1 MSELIQSIYR
11 LAAPYGRGKIALLFL
26 FSLVQGLFQVA
37 GVTSIFPFLA
47 LVADPVAFKSTG
59 FGRRIIEIFPGAG
72 DKELLIGAG
81 VLTVLFLFMANL
93 SLLVGEVVRAR
104 YVHGLGHWLR
114 TRVLGHIISNPYPYF
129 LRHNTGELLK
139 KAAGDVMTFV
149 VGILAPFL
157 DLTARVITLIL
168 LVVVICWVDPV
179 LCLFMGGTLGLFYWI
194 AYILMKPLRVRTS
207 EGLKAANRGAM
218 REALQAIGGIKPIKL
233 QGVEQVFLKRYS
245 YWSEQQAR
253 LSTWIPVI
261 GNSPRYLVEPI
272 AFGAVVGLVIWALH
286 MNADLAAL
294 LPTLGVFAL
303 AGYRLVP
310 NLQLVY
316 GSLTGITTSLHA
328 MEEIRDELAGC
339 LDSVEDFTKPAA
351 SRLVWHSEIALRGVD
366 FGYGNGRESI
376 FKNLNLRIPKN
387 ACVAIMGETGCGKST
402 IADLL
407 LCLLEPRRGTLLVD
421 GSPLELRDVRR
432 YRSGIGVVPQEIFL
446 IDDTLAANVAFGVPD
461 LQRDEKRV
469 LEALEMCQ
477 LMGPNGLTNGLKLE
491 TRVGDRGVRLSGG
504 QRQRI
509 GLARALY
516 HRPDFLILDEATSA
530 LDSETEYALLQA
542 IDRIREKI
550 TILVIAHRPS
560 TIQRADIVYR
570 LEKGQLVLSKGI
582 CELSQF
588 RFGLQAR

>member
-1 MSELIQSIYR
+1 MKELIQSIYR
-11 LAAPYGRGKIALLFL
+11 LAAPYGRAKIVLLFL
-26 FSLVQGLFQVA
+26 FSLFQGLFQVA

-47 LVADPVAFKSTG
+47 LVADPNGFKSSG
-59 FGRRIIEIFPGAG
+59 FGKWTLSLFPGAS

-81 VLTVLFLFMANL
+81 VLTVLFLLMANL
-93 SLLVGEVVRAR
+93 SLLLGEVVRAR

-114 TRVLGHIISNPYPYF
+114 TRVLAHIISNPYPYF

-157 DLTARVITLIL
+157 ELTARVITLVL
-168 LVVVICWVDPV
+168 LVGAICWVNPV
-179 LCLFMGGTLGLFYWI
+179 LCVFMGGTLGIFYWI
-194 AYILMKPLRVRTS
+194 AYILMKPLRVKTS

-233 QGVEQVFLKRYS
+233 QGVERVFLERYS

-253 LSTWIPVI
+253 LSKWIPVI

-272 AFGAVVGLVIWALH
+272 AFGAVVGLVIAALH
-286 MNADLAAL
+286 INADLAAL

-328 MEEIRDELAGC
+328 MEEIRDELSGC
-339 LDSVEDFTKPAA
+339 LESVESYTTGAEP
-351 SRLVWHSEIALRGVD
+351 RLVWHSEIALRGVH
-366 FGYGNGRESI
+366 FGYENGRESL
-376 FKNLNLRIPKN
+376 FKNLNFRIPKN
-387 ACVAIMGETGCGKST
+387 TCVAITGETGCGKST

-407 LCLLEPRRGTLLVD
+407 LCLLEPQRGSLLVD
-421 GSPLELRDVRR
+421 GSPLDPRDVRQ

-461 LQRDEKRV
+461 FERDEERI

-477 LMGPNGLTNGLKLE
+477 LRGPDGLINGLKLE

-516 HRPDFLILDEATSA
+516 RKPDFLILDEATSA
-530 LDSETEYALLQA
+530 LDSETECALLQA
-542 IDRIREKI
+542 IDRIRETV
-550 TILVIAHRPS
+550 TILVIAHRSS

-588 RFGLQAR
+588 RFGARAP